1 MINQVTALI
10 KHCFGNGIELSKTK
24 SGKGFMIYN
33 PSQIAD
39 MSQLK
44 KLTEACNWRLIES
57 DEEWEKGT
65 LVRKSHVYIGL
76 AKSNALSSED
86 EAIELAKSMV

>member
-24 SGKGFMIYN
+24 SGQGFMIYN
-33 PSQIAD
+33 QSQIAN
-39 MSQLK
+39 MSQLVA
-44 KLTEACNWRLIES
+44 LTEACNWRLIES
-57 DEEWEKGT
+57 DEEWDKGT
-65 LVRKSHVYIGL
+65 KVRNSRIYIGP

>member
-24 SGKGFMIYN
+24 SGQGFMIYN
-33 PSQIAD
+33 PSQIAN
-39 MSQLK
+39 MNQLVA
-44 KLTEACNWRLIES
+44 LTEACNWRLIES
-57 DEEWEKGT
+57 DEEWDKGT
-65 LVRKSHVYIGL
+65 KVRNSRIYIGP